1 MLIRL
6 LPLPDELDE
15 GYAGYVMRLN
25 GKQSMKDL
33 DTLMREWA
41 GCPDA
46 SWRDVSRLELLSK
59 VANLTVMDF
68 VLRHTTLPLRR
79 GITSNQADLP
89 HGSDQNKRIWWSSAM
104 RESRTGAYFCEYCAC
119 EDVGFHGRSYWRR
132 SHQIPGMLSCP
143 KHDIQLNFCRDNSA
157 FHRAPSYWIGNS
169 ESVNAAWARE
179 LMGNDTINRYLAIC
193 DGLMDCRRPFAVK
206 HVRAV
211 LCQRG
216 ASLGLR
222 ISANK
227 VNEPLL
233 SDRLAEECGRQ
244 WLALVLPALAE
255 KPEKVP
261 LPKID
266 GVFYLTNSASTS
278 FAYIL
283 ACASLYDSADDALNA
298 LAGPVPEKEKTS
310 VRKRIDIEPDM
321 LVSAYISVGG
331 SYAKTAKELGIAFAT
346 AANRLSALGYP
357 NMLDTADRST
367 QKALSAFF
375 NEGSSLQRSAEVGG
389 VSPIALEEALR
400 IMGAGAFKA
409 ISKSETGKRKGSRR
423 SYPLL
428 PDKVKNSRVASDLT
442 VDQMADETG
451 SGFEWPFDSLPA

>member
-1 MLIRL
+1 MLIRP

-15 GYAGYVMRLN
+15 GYAGCVMRLN

-33 DTLMREWA
+33 DTLMRAWA

-46 SWRDVSRLELLSK
+46 SWREVSRLELLSK

-79 GITSNQADLP
+79 GITSYQADLP
-89 HGSDQNKRIWWSSAM
+89 HGSDQNKRIWWSTAM
-104 RESRTGAYFCEYCAC
+104 RESRTGAYFCEHCAR

-132 SHQIPGMLSCP
+132 SLQIPGMLFCT
-143 KHDIQLNFCRDNSA
+143 KHGIPLNFCSNSSA
-157 FHRAPSYWIGNS
+157 FHQAPSSWIGKS
-169 ESVNAAWARE
+169 ESVEVAWAQDV
-179 LMGNDTINRYLAIC
+179 MGNETIARYLAIC
-193 DGLMDCRRPFAVK
+193 DGLMDCRLPFDVK

-211 LCQRG
+211 LSQQG

-222 ISANK
+222 ISAHK
-227 VNEPLL
+227 VKEPLL
-233 SDRLAEECGRQ
+233 SDRLIEQCGRQ

-255 KPEKVP
+255 KPDKVP
-261 LPKID
+261 LTKID

-283 ACASLYDSADDALNA
+283 ACASLFFFFFAALNA
-298 LAGPVPEKEKTS
+298 LAGPLPKKEKAS
-310 VRKRIDIEPDM
+310 RRNRIDTDQDA

-331 SYAKTAKELGIAFAT
+331 SYAKTAKQVGIAFVS
-346 AANRLSALGYP
+346 AANRLSALGFP
-357 NMLDTADRST
+357 NMLDTVGCCT

-375 NEGSSLQRSAEVGG
+375 NEGCSLHRSAEVGG
-389 VSPIALEEALR
+389 VSPTKLEEALR
-400 IMGAGAFKA
+400 IMAAVAFKA
-409 ISKSETGKRKGSRR
+409 IFKSGTGQRKGSRR

-428 PDKVKNSRVASDLT
+428 PNKVNCIQVASGLAIDK
-442 VDQMADETG
+442 MADETDTG
-451 SGFEWPFDSLPA
+451 TRMAV

>member
-1 MLIRL
+1 VLIRP

-104 RESRTGAYFCEYCAC
+104 RESRTGAYFCEHCAR
-119 EDVGFHGRSYWRR
+119 EDVEFHGRSYWRR

-143 KHDIQLNFCRDNSA
+143 KHGIPLNYCQESSA
-157 FHRAPSYWIGNS
+157 FQNPPSCWIGNS
-169 ESVNAAWARE
+169 ESVDAAWTQE
-179 LMGNDTINRYLAIC
+179 VMGNKVISRYLAIC
-193 DGLMDCRRPFAVK
+193 DGLMDCRRPSAVK

-211 LCQRG
+211 LSQKG

-222 ISANK
+222 ISGGK
-227 VNEPLL
+227 VYGPLL
-233 SDRLAEECGRQ
+233 SDRLIEQCGRH

-255 KPEKVP
+255 KPDKEP
-261 LPKID
+261 LTKID
-266 GVFYLTNSASTS
+266 GVFYLTNSASTA

-283 ACASLYDSADDALNA
+283 VCASLYESADDALNA
-298 LAGPVPEKEKTS
+298 LLGPLTKNGKASGRNRT
-310 VRKRIDIEPDM
+310 DIEQDT
-321 LVSAYISVGG
+321 LVSAYISSGR
-331 SYAKTAKELGIAFAT
+331 SYAKTAKLLGIAFAS

-357 NMLDTADRST
+357 NMLDTAERST
-367 QKALSAFF
+367 QKALSFFF
-375 NEGSSLQRSAEVGG
+375 NEGASLQRSAEEGG
-389 VSPIALEEALR
+389 VSLAALEKALR
-400 IMGAGAFKA
+400 IMAAVKFNA
-409 ISKSETGKRKGSRR
+409 ISMSETSRRKGSRR
-423 SYPLL
+423 AYPLL
-428 PDKVKNSRVASDLT
+428 PDKVKTIRLASNLT
-442 VDQMADETG
+442 DDKMADDTGTETRMT
-451 SGFEWPFDSLPA
+451 F